1 MDAHAQFESLKD
13 LLIAFGVG
21 GSVVFALRP
30 LRVPSLVGLL
40 VAGAVVG
47 PHGLGL
53 VSEPERVEL
62 LAEIGVVLLLFTV
75 GLEFSLAQLVG
86 MWRTILGAGTGQL
99 ALTIAATAALASLY
113 VPGTAKPLFFG
124 FLMAMS
130 STAIVLRLL
139 GDRGESEAPVGRI
152 CLAVL
157 LFQDLCIVPLTLL
170 VPVLAGQSSGGPA
183 LLWKS
188 ATGVAVVA
196 AVLIAARYVVP
207 HLLLGVVRTRSRELF
222 LMLLIM
228 LCLGTAW
235 ATSVAGLSLALGA
248 FLAGLAVSQS
258 EYSHQALAEAAPFRD
273 AFGALFF
280 ISIGMLMD
288 AGFVVRNAPEVAV
301 IVVLVIVLKLVASA
315 LPVLLLGYP
324 SRVALASGFSLAQ
337 IGEFSFVLAHV
348 GMKFGLLG
356 DYDYQVFLS
365 ASAVTMLLTPVLMA
379 SGHKVSARVPEL
391 HRLVPWRVPGAMLLD
406 SEAELEDH
414 VIIVGY
420 GLNGRNVAHTLR
432 AMDIPYSILEMN
444 PDTVRRARADGEPI
458 HYGDCSRDETLTAM
472 GVARARV
479 LVIAIPEPSSVR
491 AAVARAR
498 AMNPELFIIVRTRF
512 VSEVEDLRKLGADEV
527 IPEEFETSVEIFSR
541 VLARYQV
548 PDNVI
553 SQCVDHIRD
562 GMYQMLRA
570 PSVRSDW
577 ASLSSAVGSGVHTRT
592 VLLGEGSVGVG
603 KSLVELGIRQRTG
616 VLVVAIH
623 REGETLVNPSAD
635 TVLCRGDTL
644 LLLGQTQEFSGAV
657 ALVDRSC

>member
-1 MDAHAQFESLKD
+1 
-13 LLIAFGVG
+13 
-21 GSVVFALRP
+21 
-30 LRVPSLVGLL
+30 
-40 VAGAVVG
+40 
-47 PHGLGL
+47 
-53 VSEPERVEL
+53 VEL

-75 GLEFSLAQLVG
+75 GLEFSLGQLVG
-86 MWRTILGAGTGQL
+86 LWRTIVGAGTGQL
-99 ALTIAATAALASLY
+99 VLTIGATAALASLY
-113 VPGTAKPLFFG
+113 VPGSAKPIFFG

-170 VPVLAGQSSGGPA
+170 VPVLAGQSAGGSD

-188 ATGVAVVA
+188 VTGVVVVA

-207 HLLLGVVRTRSRELF
+207 HLLLSVVRTRSRELF
-222 LMLLIM
+222 LILLIL
-228 LCLGTAW
+228 LCLGTAY

-288 AGFVVRNAPEVAV
+288 AGFVVSNAPVVAAL
-301 IVVLVIVLKLVASA
+301 VVLVVTVKLVASA
-315 LPVLLLGYP
+315 VPVLLLGYP
-324 SRVALASGFSLAQ
+324 SRVALAAGFSLAQ

-356 DYDYQVFLS
+356 DYDYQAFLS
-365 ASAVTMLLTPVLMA
+365 ASAVTMLLTPLLMGGGHRLSVRV
-379 SGHKVSARVPEL
+379 SGI
-391 HRLVPWRVPGAMLLD
+391 HRLVPWRVPGAMLL
-406 SEAELEDH
+406 EPEPELEDH

-432 AMDIPYSILEMN
+432 AMEIPYTVLELN
-444 PDTVRRARADGEPI
+444 PDTVRRARAEGEPI
-458 HYGDCSRDETLTAM
+458 HYGDCSRYETLAAV
-472 GVARARV
+472 GIERARV
-479 LVIAIPEPSSVR
+479 LVIAIPEPSSIR

-498 AMNPELFIIVRTRF
+498 AKNSHLYIIVRTRF

-553 SQCVDHIRD
+553 SRCVDQIRD
-562 GMYQMLRA
+562 GMYHMLRA

-577 ASLSSAVGSGVHTRT
+577 ASLSSAVGRGVHTRT
-592 VLLGEGSVGVG
+592 VLLDDDSAGVG
-603 KSLVELGIRQRTG
+603 KSLVDLGVRQRTG
-616 VLVVAIH
+616 VLVAAIH
-623 REGETLVNPSAD
+623 RESETLVNPPPE
-635 TVLCRGDTL
+635 TILKRGDTL
-644 LLLGQTQEFSGAV
+644 LLLGQTEEFGA
-657 ALVDRSC
+657 AITLVDRSC